1 MLKVWEQPLTEETKA
16 ALIERVAT
24 QIEKRRLNVPA
35 IMFLEMHKP
44 LANLVGHAAIAFS
57 PFMMPFLG
65 FKTVDEYS
73 QFFSDRKNV
82 EQLIRRLESGPS
94 ESNSNG
100 DVTT

>member
-73 QFFSDRKNV
+73 QFFSDRENV
-82 EQLIRRLESGPS
+82 EQLIRRLESGPA

>member
-1 MLKVWEQPLTEETKA
+1 MLKVWEQPLTEEMKA
-16 ALIERVAT
+16 ALIERIAT

-73 QFFSDRKNV
+73 QFFSERDNV
-82 EQLIRRLESGPS
+82 EQLIRRLESGPV
-94 ESNSNG
+94 ESNSDG
-100 DVTT
+100 DKTT